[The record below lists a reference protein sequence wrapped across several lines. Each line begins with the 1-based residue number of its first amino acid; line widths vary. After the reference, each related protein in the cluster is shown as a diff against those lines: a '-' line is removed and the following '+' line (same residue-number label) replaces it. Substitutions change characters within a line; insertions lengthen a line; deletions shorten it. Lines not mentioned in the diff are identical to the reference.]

1 MPLISSKNLQR
12 VKRHARLRK
21 KVIGTAERPRLQIH
35 RTLHHIYAAVID
47 DARGHTLVSRLDA
60 RKRAR
65 VELESRTN
73 LDAARARS
81 AKRSGAKRKLPALTP
96 SCSTRAASNTTAAS
110 PRLAE
115 AARAAGLEF

>member
-1 MPLISSKNLQR
+1 MPASSKNLQR

-47 DARGHTLVSRLDA
+47 DARGHTLVSASTREKELLGLD
-60 RKRAR
+60 
-65 VELESRTN
+65 SRTN
-73 LDAARARS
+73 VDAARKVGETIGRK
-81 AKRSGAKRKLPALTP
+81 AKEAGINAVVFDTSGLKYHGRVAAL
-96 SCSTRAASNTTAAS
+96 AD
-110 PRLAE
+110 